1 MKEKIKWLS
10 KEKPNENLG
19 TENITEINNGRDQE
33 QNKWPRGNSE
43 CREWTIKII
52 QSEQESKNRLEKK
65 NENVFKKELVLK
77 TTWLKISKSSKRCKS
92 TEIME
97 VRRKRHGIFQEPHEK
112 ICQSNILYAV
122 KISFRK
128 KGVK

>member
-19 TENITEINNGRDQE
+19 TENITEISNGRDQE
-33 QNKWPRGNSE
+33 QNKWPRGYSE

-65 NENVFKKELVLK
+65 MKMSLR
-77 TTWLKISKSSKRCKS
+77 KSSS
-92 TEIME
+92 
-97 VRRKRHGIFQEPHEK
+97 
-112 ICQSNILYAV
+112 
-122 KISFRK
+122 
-128 KGVK
+128 

>member
-52 QSEQESKNRLEKK
+52 QSEQQSKNRLEEKM
-65 NENVFKKELVLK
+65 K
-77 TTWLKISKSSKRCKS
+77 TSLRKSWS
-92 TEIME
+92 
-97 VRRKRHGIFQEPHEK
+97 
-112 ICQSNILYAV
+112 
-122 KISFRK
+122 
-128 KGVK
+128 

>member
-43 CREWTIKII
+43 CRERTIKII
-52 QSEQESKNRLEKK
+52 QSEQESKNRLGKK
-65 NENVFKKELVLK
+65 KKTSLR
-77 TTWLKISKSSKRCKS
+77 KSWS
-92 TEIME
+92 
-97 VRRKRHGIFQEPHEK
+97 
-112 ICQSNILYAV
+112 
-122 KISFRK
+122 
-128 KGVK
+128 